1 MRLNLSRWLAGIF
14 VVTALSACGG
24 GGGGGGGGGFPVGLM
39 TTPGPASSAPPSPSN
54 SNSTPTGNTNVAP
67 SEPNTNN
74 PQEPVVSKPEF
85 LFATIPGAQSILS
98 FQTQNPTPG
107 TTLQAKAITGIQG
120 FLGEALAYDA
130 ANDRL
135 YASTGPN
142 ILVFDKAS
150 TLSGVAQ
157 PSRTIQTSGTGITHF
172 SNIVL
177 DRAADTLFLAGSA
190 QYQDVL
196 AIIGN
201 ASTASGA
208 VAPDHSYAIASG
220 SRGFTI
226 DTQRKLLYGLGSTVA
241 VFVFDLTGLQE
252 MVGANPTINQAVR
265 VMTIPAL
272 NVMTGL
278 SIDQARDRLYIAG
291 TGQLGVVDG
300 ASTAAG
306 NTLIQSFSI
315 PAHSTTFDPAH
326 DRLYVGAIN
335 SAYIINDAS
344 ALKNGSTIPATVV
357 VGNPQNNY
365 YVGGFAFP

>member
-1 MRLNLSRWLAGIF
+1 
-14 VVTALSACGG
+14 
-24 GGGGGGGGGFPVGLM
+24 M
-39 TTPGPASSAPPSPSN
+39 TTPGPESSAPPSSGS

-107 TTLQAKAITGIQG
+107 TTLPAKAITGIQG

-130 ANDRL
+130 VTDRL

-157 PSRTIQTSGTGITHF
+157 PSRTIQTSGTGIMNF

-208 VAPDHSYAIASG
+208 VAPDHTYAIASG
-220 SRGFTI
+220 SRGFAV
-226 DTQRKLLYGLGSTVA
+226 DTKRKLLYGLGSTVG
-241 VFVFDLTGLQE
+241 VFVFDLTALQE
-252 MVGANPTINQAVR
+252 LTGPVSTINQATR
-265 VMTIPAL
+265 VMVIPEFS
-272 NVMTGL
+272 NMTGVA
-278 SIDQARDRLYIAG
+278 IDQERDRLYIAG
-291 TGQLGVVDG
+291 FGKLAVVET
-300 ASTAAG
+300 ASTAKA
-306 NTLIQSFSI
+306 NVAYQSFTIS
-315 PAHSTTFDPAH
+315 AHSTTFDAAH

-344 ALKNGSTIPATVV
+344 ALKNGSAIPATVV